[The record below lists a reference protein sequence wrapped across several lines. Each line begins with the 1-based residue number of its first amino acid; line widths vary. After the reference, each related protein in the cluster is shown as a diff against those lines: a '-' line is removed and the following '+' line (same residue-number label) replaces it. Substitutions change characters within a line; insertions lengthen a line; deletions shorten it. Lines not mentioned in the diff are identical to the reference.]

1 LFTVFGIFLAI
12 GVPVAFG
19 IGLSSLAVIWITG
32 DVPLSL
38 VVSKIFAGMDSFPL
52 MAIPFFILTGELSNV
67 SGMTQRIIRLADV
80 LVGHRLR
87 AGLAHVNIVAS
98 MIFAGVSG
106 SVVADSAAM
115 GSILI
120 PAMSKSGYHKDYS
133 VAVTATSSTIGALIP
148 PSILMVLY
156 GFLAR
161 VSIGKLFLG
170 GALPGL
176 LVGLS
181 LMLVAHIIAVR
192 RGYKVDPAKNGEDS
206 LRNIMQALKDSFMA
220 LMIPFI
226 IIGGIVGGVFT
237 ATEAGVIAV
246 VYVLFIGLIVYR
258 TINFKKLE
266 KAFINAA
273 VTTTIVMLILGVTA
287 IFGNLL
293 ARARFQSLL
302 IDTLTH
308 ISVDPNVQL
317 LSIMGFL
324 FVLGF
329 FVDVTAVLI
338 MFTPSLALVGQQL
351 GFDPIHFG
359 VVIVMITLIGATT
372 PPVGTLLFLG
382 CGIAGIPLTSVFKI
396 IWPFTLA
403 LVTINLVIAFF
414 PQLVLFLPNLLF
426 G

>member
-1 LFTVFGIFLAI
+1 LFTVFGIFLVI

-19 IGLSSLAVIWITG
+19 IGLSSLAVIWFTG

-38 VVSKIFAGMDSFPL
+38 VVSKMFAGMDSFPL

-120 PAMSKSGYHKDYS
+120 PAMVKSGYHKDYS

-176 LVGLS
+176 LVGLA

-192 RGYKVDPAKNGEDS
+192 RGYKVVPAKNGEDN

-220 LMIPFI
+220 LLIPFI

-258 TINFKKLE
+258 TINFKSLE

-403 LVTINLVIAFF
+403 LVTINIVIAFL
-414 PQLVLFLPNLLF
+414 PQSVLFLPNLLF

>member
-1 LFTVFGIFLAI
+1 
-12 GVPVAFG
+12 
-19 IGLSSLAVIWITG
+19 
-32 DVPLSL
+32 
-38 VVSKIFAGMDSFPL
+38 
-52 MAIPFFILTGELSNV
+52 
-67 SGMTQRIIRLADV
+67 
-80 LVGHRLR
+80 
-87 AGLAHVNIVAS
+87 
-98 MIFAGVSG
+98 
-106 SVVADSAAM
+106 VADSAAM

-192 RGYKVDPAKNGEDS
+192 RGYKVDPAKNGEDN
-206 LRNIMQALKDSFMA
+206 LRNIMQAFKDSFMA
-220 LMIPFI
+220 LLIPFI

-258 TINFKKLE
+258 TINFKSLE

-302 IDTLTH
+302 IDALTH
-308 ISVDPNVQL
+308 ISVDANVQL

-403 LVTINLVIAFF
+403 LVTINIVIAFV